1 MVFSQCKAQS
11 ENITD
16 QSKSTI
22 EVRADIA
29 EKKTKS
35 KIELEKT
42 YNESVRFL
50 DSIGNSDAENYKSF
64 LIDSQNGWEIYC
76 EGKCKII
83 EYQSRDGA
91 QGGLPFYNICI
102 TEQNDMRTT
111 ELKNWMAEWKRE
123 FEDD

>member
-1 MVFSQCKAQS
+1 QCTAQS
-11 ENITD
+11 KKIND

-22 EVRADIA
+22 EVRADILGN
-29 EKKTKS
+29 KTKS
-35 KIELEKT
+35 KIALEKI

-50 DSIGNSDAENYKSF
+50 DSIDKSDAEKYKTF

-83 EYQSRDGA
+83 EYQSRNGA

-102 TEQNDMRTT
+102 TE
-111 ELKNWMAEWKRE
+111 
-123 FEDD
+123 